1 MKPEYQK
8 LLDEYPEVVTK
19 EQLWK
24 ICHISKR
31 KATWLLENGYIPCT
45 DTAKQTRRFTIKMN
59 DIIRYL
65 EDREKHPENYL
76 TPPGIFTNNP
86 AKTYRQSE
94 QIDNFT
100 EYRKFVESE
109 MRDVKEVMT
118 SAEAAEVMLSKSITE
133 RIKCKDL
140 KVYKYRARNIIT
152 KQNLLDSYFNML
164 QSNRSCYREFHMM
177 MLERYRMHQEQKHRL
192 DEECGEMQMMM

>member
-8 LLDEYPEVVTK
+8 LLDEYPEVITK

-45 DTAKQTRRFTIKMN
+45 DTGKQTRRFTIRTK

-76 TPPGIFTNNP
+76 TPLGIFTNNP
-86 AKTYRQSE
+86 
-94 QIDNFT
+94 
-100 EYRKFVESE
+100 
-109 MRDVKEVMT
+109 
-118 SAEAAEVMLSKSITE
+118 
-133 RIKCKDL
+133 
-140 KVYKYRARNIIT
+140 T
-152 KQNLLDSYFNML
+152 KA
-164 QSNRSCYREFHMM
+164 
-177 MLERYRMHQEQKHRL
+177 
-192 DEECGEMQMMM
+192 